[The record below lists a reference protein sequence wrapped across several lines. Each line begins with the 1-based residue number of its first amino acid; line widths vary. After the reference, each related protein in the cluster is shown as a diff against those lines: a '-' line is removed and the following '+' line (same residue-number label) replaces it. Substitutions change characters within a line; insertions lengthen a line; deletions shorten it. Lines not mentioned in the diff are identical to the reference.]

1 MKYTHNQ
8 KQDFAGLFNFRGCEK
23 PIEVCGN
30 LTYDSNGFTINY
42 SSVLTR
48 LIQEA
53 GRYCES
59 YASELFLDWKQIDKE
74 IEEGTID
81 TRTALFGF
89 RESGVDHTDFVM
101 SRASESPDLFEY
113 NYRSIWKL
121 EIARI
126 IDHDNY
132 GRPKDKLTMSLYR
145 VSTPTTYSIRAF
157 FEKCRKENQG
167 S

>member
-8 KQDFAGLFNFRGCEK
+8 KQDFAGLFNFRGYEK
-23 PIEVCGN
+23 PIETCGS
-30 LTYDSNGFTINY
+30 LTYDSNGFTINC

-53 GRYCES
+53 GRYCEH
-59 YASELFLDWKQIDKE
+59 YASDLFLDWKQIDKE

-101 SRASESPDLFEY
+101 SRASERQCLCTESARQRRIRLELFSKNAGKRIRVLSPDVMCLFRHY
-113 NYRSIWKL
+113 L
-121 EIARI
+121 
-126 IDHDNY
+126 
-132 GRPKDKLTMSLYR
+132 P
-145 VSTPTTYSIRAF
+145 V
-157 FEKCRKENQG
+157 
-167 S
+167 